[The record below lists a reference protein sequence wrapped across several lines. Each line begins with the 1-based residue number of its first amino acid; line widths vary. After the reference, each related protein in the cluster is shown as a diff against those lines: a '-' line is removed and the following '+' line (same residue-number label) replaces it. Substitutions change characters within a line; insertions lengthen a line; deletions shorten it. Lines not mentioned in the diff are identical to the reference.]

1 MILNNDK
8 LTTQIKI
15 IQINNS
21 ERRKKKRIKRNIKL
35 EIRAFPQGIQL
46 RILHI
51 LLYST
56 STEIKCFL
64 TGKSLNTFGIT
75 MTNTS

>member
-35 EIRAFPQGIQL
+35 EIRTFPQGIQL

-56 STEIKCFL
+56 STEI
-64 TGKSLNTFGIT
+64 
-75 MTNTS
+75 